1 VIDFVWPLVDA
12 LYLDL
17 PKPTDG
23 RKPKKIP
30 FNEANFKKREFQELW
45 GRINHKAVYQVEFD
59 SEELIKNCIRTL
71 DKSLNVTVMQYL
83 VEAGKQVVGLESSSS
98 KQAPAS
104 RCPRRRSSTRPSR
117 QAPR

>member
-1 VIDFVWPLVDA
+1 M
-12 LYLDL
+12 

-59 SEELIKNCIRTL
+59 SAELIRNCIRVL
-71 DKSLNVTVMQYL
+71 DSSSASRVMQYL
-83 VEAGKQVVGLESSSS
+83 VEAGKQASASKSSSS
-98 KQAPAS
+98 KPAPGS
-104 RCPRRRSSTRPSR
+104 RSRDEGRALGRVGAARR
-117 QAPR
+117 